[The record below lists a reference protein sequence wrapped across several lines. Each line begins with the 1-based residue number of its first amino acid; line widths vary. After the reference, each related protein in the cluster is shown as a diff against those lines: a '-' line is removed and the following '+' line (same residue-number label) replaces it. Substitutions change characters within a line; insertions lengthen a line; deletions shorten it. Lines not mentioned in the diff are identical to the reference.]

1 MLDEPPAP
9 RKTDLRELFRPL
21 SDQVE
26 HAIRAG
32 VLRRLAQSRM
42 LSGRPL
48 AELDVGSGLS
58 GEEGGGRP
66 LSDGRPTLTSDDGI
80 RFKTGGES
88 ASSRLPGDV
97 AEASGS
103 SLGPVGDVDGEKDF
117 NRASRMR
124 ASLIRACESKF

>member
-1 MLDEPPAP
+1 MAEPEAANAERAPKRVVALARYSRRPSGCSLPSGFAFGPA
-9 RKTDLRELFRPL
+9 T
-21 SDQVE
+21 S
-26 HAIRAG
+26 
-32 VLRRLAQSRM
+32 
-42 LSGRPL
+42 
-48 AELDVGSGLS
+48 
-58 GEEGGGRP
+58 
-66 LSDGRPTLTSDDGI
+66 TLTSDDGI